1 MAERLNN
8 IAYAEYMTANHQESL
23 GSNFNPRSVSFDVR
37 TPEELAAVNEFL
49 VTLGRDVASGGTHRQ
64 PLSSDGLP
72 YFDAASL
79 SQLGLWGMPGVPTS
93 GPGFPSE
100 QMYTSGP
107 GIDSLPAPLHSM
119 ARSTHPSAQP
129 SLYGNIYSSGND
141 PGASF
146 SPADFSFQRRH
157 SSKFPSMS
165 NVSGSFSSHH
175 HRPTPPL
182 DTGSPHSSVSSPANS
197 TPPHNSLLGSDT
209 SSFDYLRASRGEAP
223 APQLVPVDYM
233 EKSRRTILPLK
244 TAPGDPPEPVEPKL
258 THGIHRGP
266 PAKLIPSAVSSL
278 SSSKSSLYPLL
289 TSGDVQYKLP
299 PLKDMYSP
307 SSPVAVSPSSP
318 GSTPKEHDTTL
329 SSRSTSDQPK
339 YNLPPL
345 SHMYRSPSPVGS
357 PQSQS
362 SRSSTPSSTLGSPV
376 TQPCVLPSL
385 RSITTLGGGRP
396 SESDELSQ
404 KIGRIELEN
413 RTKEISHEE
422 RKHHSELILNL
433 LIQIN
438 KDFKLKYGTPSP
450 VTVKP
455 ANRKLL
461 FSDCPRDVEMALG

>member
-8 IAYAEYMTANHQESL
+8 IAYAEYLTASHQESL
-23 GSNFNPRSVSFDVR
+23 INGTNFNPRSVSFDVR

-49 VTLGRDVASGGTHRQ
+49 VTLGRDVAAGGAHRQ

-79 SQLGLWGMPGVPTS
+79 NQLGLWGMPGVPTS
-93 GPGFPSE
+93 GSGFPSE
-100 QMYTSGP
+100 QMYTSAP

-129 SLYGNIYSSGND
+129 SLYGNTYSPGND

-165 NVSGSFSSHH
+165 NVSGSLHH

-182 DTGSPHSSVSSPANS
+182 DAGSPHSSASSPANS
-197 TPPHNSLLGSDT
+197 TPPHHSLSGSDT
-209 SSFDYLRASRGEAP
+209 SSFDYLRASNGEAP

-233 EKSRRTILPLK
+233 DKSRRTILPLK

-266 PAKLIPSAVSSL
+266 PAKLTPSAVSLLSL

-299 PLKDMYSP
+299 PLKDTYPP
-307 SSPVAVSPSSP
+307 SSPVAVAPSSP
-318 GSTPKEHDTTL
+318 GSTHDTT
-329 SSRSTSDQPK
+329 SRSTSDQPK

-362 SRSSTPSSTLGSPV
+362 SRSSSPSSTLGSPV
-376 TQPCVLPSL
+376 TQPRVLPSL

-404 KIGRIELEN
+404 KIGQIELEN

-422 RKHHSELILNL
+422 RKQHSELILNL
-433 LIQIN
+433 LVQIN
-438 KDFKLKYGTPSP
+438 KDFKRKYGTLSP
-450 VTVKP
+450 VTVMP

-461 FSDCPRDVEMALG
+461 FSDGPRDVEMTLG